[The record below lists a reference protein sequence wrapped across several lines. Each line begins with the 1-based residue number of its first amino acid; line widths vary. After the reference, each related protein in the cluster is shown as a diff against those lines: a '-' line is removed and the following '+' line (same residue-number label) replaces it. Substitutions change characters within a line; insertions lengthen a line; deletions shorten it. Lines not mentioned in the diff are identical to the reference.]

1 MFTNGSTAMEC
12 GGGVNVGDLS
22 GAADFSSETCFEIQ
36 SLSASSPAIAT
47 RAANTAVSTTRLR
60 HNAGPAADTLAA
72 DIPEIAGGLI
82 AAASGARSRIA
93 SISLTCAALMSPA

>member
-12 GGGVNVGDLS
+12 GGGVNVVDLS
-22 GAADFSSETCFEIQ
+22 GAAGLSSETCFEIQ

-47 RAANTAVSTTRLR
+47 TAITVVTTSRLR
-60 HNAGPAADTLAA
+60 HNAGPAADTLAV

-82 AAASGARSRIA
+82 AGASGARSRIA
-93 SISLTCAALMSPA
+93 SISLTCAASMSPA